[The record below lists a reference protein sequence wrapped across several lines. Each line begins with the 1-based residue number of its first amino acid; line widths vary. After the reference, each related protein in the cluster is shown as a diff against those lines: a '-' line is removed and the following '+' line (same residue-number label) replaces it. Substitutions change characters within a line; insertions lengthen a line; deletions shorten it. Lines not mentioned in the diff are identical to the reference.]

1 MKPKGNQ
8 TPFPHVF
15 LYNHSEFTCNHNAN
29 SIYRY
34 FFYYTVRIQLYTVN
48 VYAFYYY
55 RNNAAQR
62 PKKIP
67 HVQSTINAGNKVWDQ
82 KKPRHG
88 ITQPKQFNEL
98 YTQKH
103 YAITLKNMINAFKTL
118 FVLYLN
124 YLFLIWKK
132 CNLLFCVR
140 RFLAVILLLLYNKR
154 FYFFKEKKFFAKL
167 IYKLKIK
174 PTLFVFE
181 NLNLT
186 RQLFSLNGFP
196 NNREKTKHQ
205 IIHTFKS
212 FYFACIKFALN
223 CLFYKS
229 TSNL

>member
-1 MKPKGNQ
+1 MQ
-8 TPFPHVF
+8 IPFTV
-15 LYNHSEFTCNHNAN
+15 T
-29 SIYRY
+29 

-62 PKKIP
+62 PKKNSSRPINNQRRQ
-67 HVQSTINAGNKVWDQ
+67 QSLRP

-103 YAITLKNMINAFKTL
+103 YAITLKNMINVFKTL